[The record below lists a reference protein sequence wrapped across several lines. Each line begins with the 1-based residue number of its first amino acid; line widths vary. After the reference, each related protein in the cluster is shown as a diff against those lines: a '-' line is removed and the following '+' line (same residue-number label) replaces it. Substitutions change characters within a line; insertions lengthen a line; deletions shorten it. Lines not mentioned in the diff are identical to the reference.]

1 LIIIYLKQVDRNRFL
16 ISYSSEL
23 GVKSALYVQ
32 KQLSLFYGVD
42 IGIQRKPI
50 VLVKLE

>member
-1 LIIIYLKQVDRNRFL
+1 LITIYLKQVDRNRFL

-23 GVKSALYVQ
+23 CVKSALYVQ
-32 KQLSLFYGVD
+32 KLFYGVD
-42 IGIQRKPI
+42 LGIHKKPI